1 MSRRVPGP
9 RAVAITYRV
18 LVSQLLTR
26 GRVVALAMIGAAVM
40 LLGWVVG
47 NVDRSDVAPADR
59 AEEQL
64 EAGVGLI
71 SLVGFTALVPVVALV
86 FAAAS
91 LGDTREDGTLVYL
104 WLRPMP
110 RWAIAVGAW
119 LAALTVALPLTVGPI
134 TATAVLLDAGG
145 DLVAAAVLS
154 SAVAVIAYSGVF
166 VLLGLL
172 VKNAIVWGLA
182 YVLLWEGIVA
192 AFGSAAARVA
202 IRGYAS
208 SILTDRTGVSLDLG
222 DVSQTTAVVVT
233 LAIAV
238 ATLTLATARL
248 QRLEVA

>member
-9 RAVAITYRV
+9 RAAALTYRV

-26 GRVVALAMIGAAVM
+26 GRVIGLAMIGAGVV

-47 NVDRSDVAPADR
+47 NVDRGELAPAER

-110 RWAIAVGAW
+110 RWAVAVGAW
-119 LAALTVALPLTVGPI
+119 SAALTVALPLTVVPI
-134 TATAVLLDAGG
+134 TVTAVLLDAGG
-145 DLVAAAVLS
+145 DLVVAAALAS
-154 SAVAVIAYSGVF
+154 LVAVIAYSGVF

-182 YVLLWEGIVA
+182 YVILWEGVVA

-222 DVSQTTAVVVT
+222 DVSQLAAVVVT
-233 LAIAV
+233 LAVAV
-238 ATLTLATARL
+238 VALVLASARL